1 MHESRIVLTDRGSEK
16 WKSHGLPVK
25 IVYPKHLDQGGSTV
39 TQRQYIISRK
49 LNIVELGST
58 LGNISEACRKLGIS
72 RQHYYDIKTAIEE
85 EGLEGLLEKSR
96 RVPRIGNRVAP
107 EIEQKVLAYS
117 LEYPTHGQ
125 TRTANELKKQGV
137 ILSAGGVRSIWL
149 RHDLHIKS
157 LRLKRLE
164 QWAAEHA
171 NILTESQVQALEEAR
186 TEKEAHGEVE
196 SPHPGFLVAQDTYY
210 VDYIKGVGKIYQQ
223 TGLDTHSNVGFA
235 KVYLDRIALTAA
247 DFLNDKVLPL
257 FDDHGIG
264 VLRVLSDNGSEYCGR
279 KDEHPY
285 QLFLQLNEIEHTR
298 IKIRHPQ
305 TNGAAERFNQTI
317 QEEFYKVAFRKKLY
331 RSIDEIQADLDD
343 FMTWYNTERTNQG
356 CYCQG
361 KTPMQTFVEGLELY
375 QQYVYDKEVREAA
388 A

>member
-1 MHESRIVLTDRGSEK
+1 MT
-16 WKSHGLPVK
+16 
-25 IVYPKHLDQGGSTV
+25 QG
-39 TQRQYIISRK
+39 QYIISRK

-96 RVPRIGNRVAP
+96 RAPRIGNRVAP

-117 LEYPTHGQ
+117 LDYPTHGQ
-125 TRTANELKKQGV
+125 TRTANELKKLGV

-171 NILTESQVQALEEAR
+171 NILTESQVQALEQAKA
-186 TEKEAHGEVE
+186 EKEAHGEVE

-210 VDYIKGVGKIYQQ
+210 VGYIKGVGKIYQQ

-235 KVYLDRIALTAA
+235 KVYPDRTALTAA
-247 DFLNDKVLPL
+247 DFLNDKVLPF

-279 KDEHPY
+279 KDEHAY

-298 IKIRHPQ
+298 IKVRHPQ
-305 TNGAAERFNQTI
+305 TNGAVERLNQTI

-331 RSIDEIQADLDD
+331 RSIEEIQTDLDG

-356 CYCQG
+356 RYCQG
-361 KTPMQTFVEGLELY
+361 RTPMQSFVEGLELY
-375 QQYVYDKEVREAA
+375 QQYVYDKEVMEAA